1 MAIISFWSEGDRET
15 GKTSSLAAISTL
27 LSIENTYK
35 TLIFNTEYND
45 SSLENCFWAPKK
57 PKKETFMLENRAD
70 LATGTT
76 GVVKAI
82 LSNKTSPEIIKNY
95 TKTIYKNRLEILTED
110 NITQEDY
117 KNQRN
122 TYKDIAKIANRY
134 YNLVLIDISGKLYD
148 SVTASILEESDLI
161 IVNLP
166 QNLKKIN
173 DYIEL
178 KQTNRIFNK
187 EKTIVLIGKCDRNSK
202 YNAKNVSRYTNIKEL
217 YPIPYNT
224 QFLEATNEG
233 KITEFFTKFRG
244 KVYPD
249 ENTYFLEEVKNVTE
263 RILEKLK
270 ELQMRT

>member
-1 MAIISFWSEGDRET
+1 M
-15 GKTSSLAAISTL
+15 
-27 LSIENTYK
+27 
-35 TLIFNTEYND
+35 
-45 SSLENCFWAPKK
+45 
-57 PKKETFMLENRAD
+57 
-70 LATGTT
+70 
-76 GVVKAI
+76 
-82 LSNKTSPEIIKNY
+82 
-95 TKTIYKNRLEILTED
+95 
-110 NITQEDY
+110 
-117 KNQRN
+117 
-122 TYKDIAKIANRY
+122 
-134 YNLVLIDISGKLYD
+134 DISGNPD
-148 SVTASILEESDLI
+148 DPTTASILEESDLI

-187 EKTIVLIGKCDRNSK
+187 DKTIVLIGKCDKNSK
-202 YNAKNVSRYTNIKEL
+202 YNAKNVSRYANIRDL

-244 KVYPD
+244 RVHPD
-249 ENTYFLEEVKNVTE
+249 ENTYFLDEVKETSE

>member
-1 MAIISFWSEGDRET
+1 M
-15 GKTSSLAAISTL
+15 
-27 LSIENTYK
+27 
-35 TLIFNTEYND
+35 
-45 SSLENCFWAPKK
+45 
-57 PKKETFMLENRAD
+57 
-70 LATGTT
+70 
-76 GVVKAI
+76 
-82 LSNKTSPEIIKNY
+82 
-95 TKTIYKNRLEILTED
+95 
-110 NITQEDY
+110 
-117 KNQRN
+117 
-122 TYKDIAKIANRY
+122 
-134 YNLVLIDISGKLYD
+134 LIDISGKLYD

-244 KVYPD
+244 KIYPD